1 MTGKIKNVFVFV
13 FSLCL
18 VLCLCVTVFAE
29 TDVNNENFGSIEIP
43 SEVASTEAS
52 VNTSEEVQIPTEVV
66 SEESSEVQQPSEVI
80 TEGESSIVTEPSTS
94 LGGFSGIVS
103 IKPIVTT
110 TAATTVVTE
119 TETENQWQEQP
130 ESTAANDSNS
140 NNDNN
145 DDNKKPVHQEDKT
158 TTLPVEETTE
168 EESLPEGSY
177 YLYLERNNGER
188 RLKLLMT
195 GTGYVTVP
203 DNPVREGF
211 TFAGWFADPE
221 FKKAWDFYRDKASE
235 TMTFYAKWEKNPE
248 TVIHKIT
255 VEKLKHGKI
264 EVNPSEASE
273 GEIVSIN
280 VTPDKGKR
288 LVPGS
293 LKINGEAIDLFTF
306 TMPADDVKI
315 SALFENAPKASNAE
329 EKNNMIPFIIIA
341 VILFVIVAVVA
352 VMVIKRRNDFDP
364 DYDPDNPDIDD
375 DDEDVWID
383 ESIVVEDAFQ
393 DGVKKIN
400 EDFIPD
406 FGTPEDDDED

>member
-1 MTGKIKNVFVFV
+1 MTMKIKNAFVFV
-13 FSLCL
+13 FTICL
-18 VLCLCVTVFAE
+18 VLCLCMPAFAE
-29 TDVNNENFGSIEIP
+29 TEINTESSGNAEVS
-43 SEVASTEAS
+43 SEVTSTESAGDA
-52 VNTSEEVQIPTEVV
+52 SEEIQTTTEPQT
-66 SEESSEVQQPSEVI
+66 EESGEVQQPSEESS
-80 TEGESSIVTEPSTS
+80 TEGSSSGSGSS
-94 LGGFSGIVS
+94 LGGFSGIINV
-103 IKPIVTT
+103 KPIVTT
-110 TAATTVVTE
+110 TASVS
-119 TETENQWQEQP
+119 ETENPWLEQP
-130 ESTAANDSNS
+130 TEGNNTNNS
-140 NNDNN
+140 DN
-145 DDNKKPVHQEDKT
+145 DNKKPDQEGNKT
-158 TTLPVEETTE
+158 TIPVEETTE

-211 TFAGWFADPE
+211 TFAGWFTDPE
-221 FKKAWDFYRDKASE
+221 FKKSWDFYRDKASE

-248 TVIHKIT
+248 TVIYKIT

-264 EVNPSEASE
+264 EVNPSEASA
-273 GEIVSIN
+273 GEVVSIN
-280 VTPDKGKR
+280 VMPDKGKR

-293 LKINGEAIDLFTF
+293 LKINGKSIDLFTF
-306 TMPADDVKI
+306 TMPAGDVKV
-315 SALFENAPKASNAE
+315 SALFENVPKSAAVE
-329 EKNNMIPFIIIA
+329 EENNMVPFIIIA
-341 VILFVIVAVVA
+341 VILFIVVAVVA

-364 DYDPDNPDIDD
+364 DYDPDNPDVDD

-393 DGVKKIN
+393 NGVKKIN